1 MASSDSQ
8 IDKPQRGRPKR
19 AELPDVNI
27 NTGTQSINT
36 ERASKIQATVE
47 YWITTKLI
55 VCLRLKV
62 CIVKSLLMFLELFRI
77 VRGMKNFQE

>member
-8 IDKPQRGRPKR
+8 IDKPQHGRPKR

-36 ERASKIQATVE
+36 EKAF
-47 YWITTKLI
+47 
-55 VCLRLKV
+55 LRLN
-62 CIVKSLLMFLELFRI
+62 L
-77 VRGMKNFQE
+77 